1 MADGGRFHGVAGQ
14 SESLEVIVCKIQVL
28 LSVKRRHGVFPAADV
43 IAAWRKGTFWIPG
56 NQGDKAV
63 RARDESRRVLIAAT
77 VLVAVACL
85 CRIAPGQEGETRDE
99 RSPHVKLR
107 RVSLKDV
114 RWTDGFWGGRYEQCR
129 RVVTP
134 NLWRVMQLPDNAAT
148 FNDLRMAAGLVA
160 KGKPGGT
167 KWSDGDCHKC
177 IETMAHLFEVTGDET
192 LDRLMDEAIAVV
204 AEAQEPDGY
213 LSSWVQLKGVD
224 RWADLRNHELYNMGH
239 LMTAAC
245 VHHRAT
251 GKASYLKIATRLGD
265 YLYDLFS
272 PRPKDLAHFG
282 FNPSNIM
289 GAVDLYRTTRN
300 PKYLELAGIFV
311 DMRGSEPGGS
321 NHNQAA
327 VPLRKEQE
335 AVGHCVTAT
344 YLWCGA
350 ADVYAETGEKALLEA
365 LNRLWHDVTTHKMYV
380 TGGVAALHHGEL
392 LRRTFRRWP
401 RDSVHEAF
409 GAEYQL
415 PNRTAY
421 NETCANIGNA
431 MWNWRMLG
439 LTGDVKYADVMERVL
454 YNSVLSAIGLSG
466 TDFFYTNPLRRC
478 GVEVPLMSNDSA
490 ARWPDTTPKSP
501 VHCFCCPPN
510 VSRTLAK
517 LQGWAYS
524 VSDHTVWVNLYGSNH
539 LETKLPDGSSVKL
552 TQKTDYPWHGKI
564 TIEVQQVA
572 SDSMALMLRVP
583 GWATDA
589 SLQINGEPTDV
600 KLTPGTY
607 AAISRRWSLGDV
619 VELDLPMDVVFLR
632 THPLIEET
640 RNQVAVMRGPIVY
653 CLESPDLPEGVGVD
667 DVTIVAGAKWT
678 PRRDINLLG
687 GVTVL
692 DGDAHAFKPHD
703 WTNRLYQRWKPA
715 NEKRI
720 RVTLI
725 PYYAWANRGI
735 SQMTVWLAVR

>member
-1 MADGGRFHGVAGQ
+1 MKAND
-14 SESLEVIVCKIQVL
+14 KIQRTLMSAML
-28 LSVKRRHGVFPAADV
+28 LVVVAA
-43 IAAWRKGTFWIPG
+43 PC
-56 NQGDKAV
+56 QLAV
-63 RARDESRRVLIAAT
+63 
-77 VLVAVACL
+77 
-85 CRIAPGQEGETRDE
+85 GQESSVPKDSL
-99 RSPHVKLR
+99 SPHIKLR
-107 RVSLKDV
+107 SVSLKDV
-114 RWTDGFWGGRYEQCR
+114 RWTGGFWEGRYEQCR

-148 FNDLRMAAGLVA
+148 FNDLKIAGGLAAKA
-160 KGKPGGT
+160 DPGGT

-177 IETMAHLFEVTGDET
+177 IETMAHLFEVSGDAE
-192 LDRLMDEAIAVV
+192 LDRLMDEAIAWV
-204 AEAQEPDGY
+204 AKAQQADGY

-224 RWADLRNHELYNMGH
+224 RWENLNHHEFYNMGH

-251 GKASYLKIATRLGD
+251 GKDSYLKIATRVGD
-265 YLYDLFS
+265 YLYDVFS
-272 PRPKDLAHFG
+272 PRPKELAHFG

-289 GAVDLYRTTRN
+289 GAVDLYRTTGNR
-300 PKYLELAGIFV
+300 KYLELAGIFV
-311 DMRGSEPGGS
+311 DMRGSQPGGS
-321 NHNQAA
+321 NQNQAA
-327 VPLRKEQE
+327 VPLRKEKE

-350 ADVYAETGEKALLEA
+350 ADVYAETGEKALMDA
-365 LNRLWHDVTTHKMYV
+365 LNRLWHDVTTHKMYI

-392 LRRTFRRWP
+392 LRQTFRRWP

-439 LTGDVKYADVMERVL
+439 LTGDAKYTDVMERVL
-454 YNSVLSAIGLSG
+454 YNSMLSAIGLNG

-478 GVEVPLMSNDSA
+478 GPDVPLLSNDSA

-517 LQGWAYS
+517 LQSWAYS
-524 VSDHTVWVNLYGSNH
+524 VSDDTVWVNLYGSNN
-539 LETKLPDGSSVKL
+539 LQTQLSDRSSVRL
-552 TQKTDYPWHGKI
+552 TQKTDYPWDGKI
-564 TIEVQQVA
+564 TIEVQQA
-572 SDSMALMLRVP
+572 ANDPMALMLRVP

-589 SLQINGEPTDV
+589 ALQINGKPSNVE
-600 KLTPGTY
+600 LTPGTY
-607 AAISRRWSLGDV
+607 AAIRRKWSAGDL

-632 THPLIEET
+632 AHPLIEEA
-640 RNQVAVMRGPIVY
+640 RSQVAVMRGPIVY

-667 DVTIVAGAKWT
+667 DVAIVAGAKWT
-678 PRRDINLLG
+678 PRREENLLDG
-687 GVTVL
+687 ATVL
-692 DGDAHAFKPHD
+692 DGEARVMQSPD
-703 WTNRLYQRWKPA
+703 WTDRLYQRWEPA
-715 NEKRI
+715 SEKRI

-735 SQMTVWLAVR
+735 SQMTVWLPAR

>member
-1 MADGGRFHGVAGQ
+1 VKAND
-14 SESLEVIVCKIQVL
+14 KIQRTLMAAML
-28 LSVKRRHGVFPAADV
+28 LVVVAA
-43 IAAWRKGTFWIPG
+43 PC
-56 NQGDKAV
+56 QLAV
-63 RARDESRRVLIAAT
+63 
-77 VLVAVACL
+77 
-85 CRIAPGQEGETRDE
+85 GQEGSVPKDNL
-99 RSPHVKLR
+99 SPHIKLR
-107 RVSLKDV
+107 SVSLKDV

-148 FNDLRMAAGLVA
+148 FNDLKMAGGLAA
-160 KGKPGGT
+160 KADPGGT
-167 KWSDGDCHKC
+167 KWSDGDCHKF
-177 IETMAHLFEVTGDET
+177 IETMAHLFEVSGDAE
-192 LDRLMDEAIAVV
+192 LDRLMDEAISWV
-204 AEAQEPDGY
+204 AKAQMADGY

-224 RWADLRNHELYNMGH
+224 RWENLNHHEFYNMGH

-251 GKASYLKIATRLGD
+251 GKDSYLKIATRVGD
-265 YLYDLFS
+265 YLYDVFS
-272 PRPKDLAHFG
+272 PRPKELAHFG

-289 GAVDLYRTTRN
+289 GAVDLYRTTGD
-300 PKYLELAGIFV
+300 PKYLKLAGVFV
-311 DMRGSEPGGS
+311 DMRGSQPGGS
-321 NHNQAA
+321 NQNQAA
-327 VPLRKEQE
+327 VPLRKEKE

-350 ADVYAETGEKALLEA
+350 ADVYAETGEHALMDA

-439 LTGDVKYADVMERVL
+439 LTGDAKYTDVMERVL
-454 YNSVLSAIGLSG
+454 YNSMPSAIGLSG

-478 GVEVPLMSNDSA
+478 GSEVPVLSNDSA

-524 VSDHTVWVNLYGSNH
+524 VSDDAVWVNLYGSNH
-539 LETKLPDGSSVKL
+539 LETKLPNGSSVKL
-552 TQKTDYPWHGKI
+552 TQKTDYPWGGKI
-564 TIEVQQVA
+564 AIEVQQAA
-572 SDSMALMLRVP
+572 SDPMALMLRVP
-583 GWATDA
+583 GWATTA
-589 SLQINGEPTDV
+589 ALQINGKPSNVELV
-600 KLTPGTY
+600 PGTY
-607 AAISRRWSLGDV
+607 AAIRRQWSAGDV
-619 VELDLPMDVVFLR
+619 VELDVPMDVVFLR
-632 THPLIEET
+632 AHPLIEEA
-640 RNQVAVMRGPIVY
+640 RNQVSVMRGPIVY

-667 DVTIVAGAKWT
+667 DVAIVAGAKWT
-678 PRRDINLLG
+678 PRRDKDLLDG
-687 GVTVL
+687 AAVL
-692 DGDAHAFKPHD
+692 DGEAHVMQSPD
-703 WTNRLYQRWKPA
+703 WTDRLYQRWEPA
-715 NEKRI
+715 SEKRI

-735 SQMTVWLAVR
+735 SQMTVWLPLR

>member
-1 MADGGRFHGVAGQ
+1 VKAND
-14 SESLEVIVCKIQVL
+14 KIQRTLMSAML
-28 LSVKRRHGVFPAADV
+28 LVVVAA
-43 IAAWRKGTFWIPG
+43 PC
-56 NQGDKAV
+56 QLAV
-63 RARDESRRVLIAAT
+63 
-77 VLVAVACL
+77 
-85 CRIAPGQEGETRDE
+85 GQESSVPKDSL
-99 RSPHVKLR
+99 SPHIKLR
-107 RVSLKDV
+107 SVSLKDV
-114 RWTDGFWGGRYEQCR
+114 RWTGGFWEGRYEQCR

-148 FNDLRMAAGLVA
+148 FNDLKIAGGLAAKA
-160 KGKPGGT
+160 DPGGT

-177 IETMAHLFEVTGDET
+177 IETMAHLFEVSGDAE
-192 LDRLMDEAIAVV
+192 LDRLMDEAIAWV
-204 AEAQEPDGY
+204 AKAQQADGY

-224 RWADLRNHELYNMGH
+224 RWENLNHHEFYNMGH

-251 GKASYLKIATRLGD
+251 GKDSYLKIATRVGD
-265 YLYDLFS
+265 YLYDVFS
-272 PRPKDLAHFG
+272 PRPKELAHFG

-289 GAVDLYRTTRN
+289 GAVDLYRTTGNR
-300 PKYLELAGIFV
+300 KYLELAGIFV
-311 DMRGSEPGGS
+311 DMRGSQPGGS
-321 NHNQAA
+321 NQNQAA
-327 VPLRKEQE
+327 VPLRKEKE

-350 ADVYAETGEKALLEA
+350 ADVYAETGEKALMDA
-365 LNRLWHDVTTHKMYV
+365 LNRLWHDVTTHKMYI

-392 LRRTFRRWP
+392 LRQTFRRWP

-439 LTGDVKYADVMERVL
+439 LTGDAKYTDVMERVL
-454 YNSVLSAIGLSG
+454 YNSMLSAIGLNG

-478 GVEVPLMSNDSA
+478 GPDVPLLSNDSA

-517 LQGWAYS
+517 LQSWAYS
-524 VSDHTVWVNLYGSNH
+524 VSDDTVWVNLYGSNN
-539 LETKLPDGSSVKL
+539 LQTQLSDRSSVRL
-552 TQKTDYPWHGKI
+552 TQKTDYPWDGKI
-564 TIEVQQVA
+564 TIEVQQA
-572 SDSMALMLRVP
+572 ANDPMALMLRVP

-589 SLQINGEPTDV
+589 ALQINGKPSNVE
-600 KLTPGTY
+600 LTPGTY
-607 AAISRRWSLGDV
+607 AAIRRKWSAGDL

-632 THPLIEET
+632 AHPLIEEA
-640 RNQVAVMRGPIVY
+640 RSQVAVMRGPIVY

-667 DVTIVAGAKWT
+667 DVAIVAGAKWT
-678 PRRDINLLG
+678 PRREENLLDG
-687 GVTVL
+687 ATVL
-692 DGDAHAFKPHD
+692 DGEARVMQSPD
-703 WTNRLYQRWKPA
+703 WTDRLYQRWEPA
-715 NEKRI
+715 SEKRI

-735 SQMTVWLAVR
+735 SQMTVWLPAR